1 MVIHTCTATGVGCTL
16 GSHVSKRHIQSFQ
29 PVKYKGFY
37 KKDDRE
43 EIMLLFVVSEIKGGE
58 DQPVRHHMKVAF

>member
-16 GSHVSKRHIQSFQ
+16 GSHLPKRHIQSFQ
-29 PVKYKGFY
+29 TVKLKGFY
-37 KKDDRE
+37 KKNDGE

-58 DQPVRHHMKVAF
+58 DQPVRHHVKAAF